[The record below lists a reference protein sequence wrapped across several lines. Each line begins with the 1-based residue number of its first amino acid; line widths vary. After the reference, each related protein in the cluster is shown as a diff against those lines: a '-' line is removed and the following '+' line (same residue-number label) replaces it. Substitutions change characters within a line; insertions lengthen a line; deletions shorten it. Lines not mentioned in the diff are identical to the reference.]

1 MLPIKWILKVKKKDK
16 YSLCKATD
24 FFKNKDYF
32 IHLYATISMPFLV
45 SL

>member
-1 MLPIKWILKVKKKDK
+1 MLPIKWILKVKKDK
-16 YSLCKATD
+16 YSFARQLT
-24 FFKNKDYF
+24 FLKNKDYF